1 MNSKNNIIAID
12 SAGSILN
19 ISLYKDCEITSIKG
33 EGESSNNEE
42 LASLLK
48 KILDDNSL
56 SINNVNTILI
66 NKGPGS
72 FTGLRIGYAF
82 LEGIMMSVSI
92 NVAEITLLEA
102 LRHIYSDAI
111 NESDLICQHI
121 RKSSYFVYNVK
132 ENKLEFI
139 ESESIKEYLKA
150 KNSKAFVINK
160 IEDEYKSFDYELL
173 DLSDSN
179 LPSKILIEYYINHDV
194 QSVSNITDLEP
205 NYIQKISA
213 KKISERIK

>member
-19 ISLYKDCEITSIKG
+19 ISLYKDGEITSIKG

-56 SINNVNTILI
+56 SINDVNTILI

-92 NVAEITLLEA
+92 NVAEITLL
-102 LRHIYSDAI
+102 
-111 NESDLICQHI
+111 
-121 RKSSYFVYNVK
+121 
-132 ENKLEFI
+132 
-139 ESESIKEYLKA
+139 
-150 KNSKAFVINK
+150 
-160 IEDEYKSFDYELL
+160 
-173 DLSDSN
+173 
-179 LPSKILIEYYINHDV
+179 
-194 QSVSNITDLEP
+194 
-205 NYIQKISA
+205 
-213 KKISERIK
+213 